1 MQRIASGSNHTTY
14 KLGDLTFISLRDGYV
29 DMPLTRLRQ
38 PENRAFGNDLLHKVR
53 LIDGNLRLSVNAF
66 AIDYGNDVLLIDAG
80 ASNAWHATMGLLPLA
95 MLEARISADR
105 VRAVA
110 FTHTHIDHINGL
122 ILPNGLDAFPKLSR
136 LLVPRKELDLFRAES
151 RLKRFHERLEA
162 FDGGQQIEM
171 GIESVAAPGH
181 EVGHTC
187 FRVTSQSKSVLVWG
201 DIVHVPSIQFD
212 RPDITW
218 EFDSNQ
224 DGARASRQR
233 MMSLAAENKYYVAGA
248 HLILLVSGALR
259 EWVLVSNSIHCKL
272 VTAAMMIAGGGLQT
286 SAHTPKCCC
295 RQPKVKVW

>member
-1 MQRIASGSNHTTY
+1 MQRVASESNHTSY

-38 PENRAFGNDLLHKVR
+38 SGNRTFGNDLPHQVR
-53 LIDGNLRLSVNAF
+53 LVDGNLRLSVNAF
-66 AIDYGNDVLLIDAG
+66 ALDYGNDVLMIDTG
-80 ASNAWHATMGLLPLA
+80 ASNAWHATMGLLPQA
-95 MLEARISADR
+95 MLEARVSAER

-110 FTHTHIDHINGL
+110 FTHTHVDHINGL
-122 ILPNGLDAFPKLSR
+122 ILPNGLDAFPMLSR
-136 LLVPRKELDLFRAES
+136 LLVPRHELDLFRAEP

-162 FDGGQQIEM
+162 FDDGQQIDI

-181 EVGHTC
+181 EIGHTC

-218 EFDSNQ
+218 EFDSDQ

-233 MMSLAAENKYYVAGA
+233 MMSLAAENKYFVAGA
-248 HLILLVSGALR
+248 HLDSPGVGRITRMGAS
-259 EWVLVSNSIHCKL
+259 VL
-272 VTAAMMIAGGGLQT
+272 T
-286 SAHTPKCCC
+286 STLGSL
-295 RQPKVKVW
+295 